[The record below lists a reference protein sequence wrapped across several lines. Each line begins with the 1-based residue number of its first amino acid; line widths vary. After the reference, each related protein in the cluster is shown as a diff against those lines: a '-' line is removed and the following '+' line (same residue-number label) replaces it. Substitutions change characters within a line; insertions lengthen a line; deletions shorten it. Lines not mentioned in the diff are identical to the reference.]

1 MINRLSNGTI
11 IGVFILLMVLLSS
24 CSSSRKASR
33 SPEARLME
41 SFQQWR
47 GTPYMLGGTTRSGV
61 DCSAFVQIVM
71 QQQFRVR
78 LPRTTEEQLRVGR
91 RARRSSLKPGDL
103 VFFRTGRN
111 TLHVGIMIDGNRF
124 MHASTSAGVTISSLN
139 ERYWSQRYLRARR
152 VL

>member
-1 MINRLSNGTI
+1 MINRLTNGTI

-41 SFQQWR
+41 SFQHWR

-78 LPRTTEEQLRVGR
+78 LPRTTEEQMRSGR
-91 RARRSSLKPGDL
+91 RARRSSLRPADL